1 MYPRRWTPVNT
12 KHFTNCTHPALIGV
26 IRLDVLLMPLGQ
38 LLYGRLDDLHAPG
51 HPHVR
56 GGEVGVSPGT
66 IPVPDLDISVLPGN
80 WIMTSSKFGG

>member
-1 MYPRRWTPVNT
+1 M
-12 KHFTNCTHPALIGV
+12 
-26 IRLDVLLMPLGQ
+26 LLVPIGQ
-38 LLYGRLDDLHAPG
+38 LLYGRLDGLHAPR

-80 WIMTSSKFGG
+80 LIMTSSKFGW